1 MAFVQRQPGAL
12 RNGAPVLELPE
23 DVQRLQRHLWR
34 NPGGDREMVEI
45 LALVLHHDEEAVL
58 TAVAMA
64 LDAGVPTKTHILNLL
79 HRLLDGKPVT
89 TPPVTAPQA
98 LRLVSEPMANVER
111 YDALR
116 GERSEEHTSEHQ
128 SLMRKA

>member
-1 MAFVQRQPGAL
+1 
-12 RNGAPVLELPE
+12 
-23 DVQRLQRHLWR
+23 
-34 NPGGDREMVEI
+34 MVEI
-45 LALVLHHDEEAVL
+45 LALVLHHDEAAVL

-79 HRLLDGKPVT
+79 HRLLDGKPLA

-98 LRLVSEPMANVER
+98 LRLVSEPMANVAR

-116 GERSEEHTSEHQ
+116 REKRHAS
-128 SLMRKA
+128 

>member
-1 MAFVQRQPGAL
+1 VVQRKPGAL
-12 RNGAPVLELPE
+12 RNGAPFLELP
-23 DVQRLQRHLWR
+23 DAFQRLQRHLLR

-45 LALVLHHDEEAVL
+45 LALVLHHDEEAVVI
-58 TAVAMA
+58 AVALA
-64 LDAGVPTKTHILNLL
+64 LDAVVSTKTHILNLL

-116 GERSEEHTSEHQ
+116 RENHHAS
-128 SLMRKA
+128 